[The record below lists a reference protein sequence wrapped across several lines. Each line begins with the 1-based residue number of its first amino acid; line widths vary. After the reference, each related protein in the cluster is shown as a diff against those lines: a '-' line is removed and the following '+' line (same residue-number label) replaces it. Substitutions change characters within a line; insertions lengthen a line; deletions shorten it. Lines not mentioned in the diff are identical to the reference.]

1 VLPRRYLKRDIR
13 VPKMKL
19 TALSVAR
26 LNPPPAGQVDYFD
39 SAFPAFGLRVSVAG
53 SRTYF
58 VMTRV
63 QGKLARLTIGKAK
76 ISDDDPG
83 ISLRDAREKA
93 GELTDL
99 ASRGIDP
106 RQLKQ
111 EERSANEVR
120 ARNTFYAVAERFME
134 QYVEPRLAVS
144 TQREY
149 RRTLFGGDTT
159 RLAKRPIASITRADV
174 RTVLDAMVARGSAG
188 AANHTLAYLS
198 KFFNWCAE
206 KDLIEVP
213 PTDRIKPPAP
223 KNVGERTLSE
233 AEIAEVWHAFDA
245 EGGLFGR
252 LFKLLLL
259 TGQRR
264 SEVGGMRWNELSKLG
279 GEEPLWEIP
288 GSRTKNKRAHLVPLA
303 PLPLSIIAELPQ
315 QHESDLIFTTT
326 GSTPMSGFGKV
337 KERVDAWIANK
348 RQEAGKKPMP
358 EWDLHDL
365 RRTMVTMMN
374 ERLRVAPH
382 VVEAC
387 VNHISGGAKAGVAGV
402 YNKAVYLDERR
413 EALRKWAGFVE
424 VVVSQ

>member
-1 VLPRRYLKRDIR
+1 M
-13 VPKMKL
+13 PKVKL

-26 LNPPPAGQVDYFD
+26 LNPPPTGQVDYFD
-39 SAFPAFGLRVSVAG
+39 SAFPAFGVRLSVAG
-53 SRTYF
+53 TRTYF

-76 ISDDDPG
+76 INEDDPG
-83 ISLRDAREKA
+83 LSLRDAREKA
-93 GELTDL
+93 GELTDP
-99 ASRGIDP
+99 AARGVDP

-111 EERSANEVR
+111 EDRAANQER
-120 ARNTFYAVAERFME
+120 ARNTFCRVAERFME

-144 TQREY
+144 THREY
-149 RRTLFGGDTT
+149 RRTLFGDDTS
-159 RLAKRPIASITRADV
+159 RWAKRPIASITRADV
-174 RTVLDAMVARGSAG
+174 RAVLDAMVGRGSAG

-198 KFFNWCAE
+198 KFFNWCAD
-206 KDLIEVP
+206 KDLVEVP
-213 PTDRIKPPAP
+213 PTDRIKPPGV
-223 KNVGERTLSE
+223 KNVGERTLSD
-233 AEIAEVWHAFDA
+233 AEIAEVWQAFDA
-245 EGGLFGR
+245 EGGLFGA

-264 SEVGGMRWNELSKLG
+264 AEVGGMRRSELSSLD
-279 GEEPLWEIP
+279 GERSLWEIP

-303 PLPLSIIAELPQ
+303 PLPLSIIQELPQ
-315 QHESDLIFTTT
+315 MRESDLIFTTT
-326 GSTPMSGFGKV
+326 GSTPMSGFGKA
-337 KERVDAWIANK
+337 KDRVDTWIARK
-348 RQEAGKKPMP
+348 RKAADKKPMP

-387 VNHISGGAKAGVAGV
+387 VNHISGKAKAGVAGV

-413 EALRKWAGFVE
+413 EALKKWAEFGGRP
-424 VVVSQ
+424 